1 MMALANDILPG
12 FPALCRFRDLRGEP
26 HLGWWDGAE
35 IADLTATGQPVFASM
50 GSLLAH
56 GESFADLARDTA
68 LAAPRSAPES
78 LTLLAPIDGQEIW
91 AAGVTYERSREA
103 RMSESEAAADMY
115 WRVYDA
121 ERPELF
127 FKADGRRTRG
137 PDEAIR
143 VRYDSRWTVPE
154 PELTLVLTSAL
165 RVAGF
170 TIGNDISARDIE
182 GANPLY
188 LPQAKLYDG
197 CAALGPWIVPVNS
210 IADPYALTIRCSIL
224 RNGAEIWR
232 DTTTTGQLHRRL
244 DELVSY
250 LGRANTFPAGAFLM
264 SGTCLVPPDT
274 LTLESG
280 DAVEI
285 AIDGLGVLRNVV
297 A

>member
-1 MMALANDILPG
+1 MVLPNDALPG
-12 FPALCRFRDLRGEP
+12 CPALCRFKDPRGEP
-26 HLGWWDGAE
+26 HLGWWDGDDV
-35 IADLTATGQPVFASM
+35 ADLTATGQPIFASM
-50 GSLLAH
+50 SALLAH
-56 GESFADLARDTA
+56 GESFADLARDVA
-68 LAAPRSAPES
+68 LAAPRSALES
-78 LTLLAPIDGQEIW
+78 LTLLAPMDGQEIW

-137 PDEAIR
+137 PGEAIR

-165 RVAGF
+165 RIAGF
-170 TIGNDISARDIE
+170 TIGNDVSARDIE

-188 LPQAKLYDG
+188 LPQAKLFEG
-197 CAALGPWIVPVNS
+197 SAALGPWIVPVES
-210 IADPYALTIRCSIL
+210 IADPYALKIRCSIL
-224 RNGAEIWR
+224 RNSVEIWR
-232 DTTTTGQLHRRL
+232 DTTTTGKLHRRL

-250 LGRANTFPAGAFLM
+250 LGRANSFPAGAFLM

-274 LTLESG
+274 LSLKSG

-285 AIDGLGVLRNVV
+285 AIDGLGMLRNVV